1 MFFIFNFCVMKIL
14 SYEELS
20 IFIKK
25 ELSIPDNPRI
35 VKCQS
40 QISSLDHIF
49 ILLEEDITF
58 MRPWQGYFETFH
70 KGDYLNTDTE
80 DIYGITKQMFSSCYQ
95 ILPQNN

>member
-1 MFFIFNFCVMKIL
+1 MKIL

-35 VKCQS
+35 VNCQS
-40 QISSLDHIF
+40 KNSSLPHIF

-58 MRPWQGYFETFH
+58 MRPWQGYFESLH

-80 DIYGITKQMFSSCYQ
+80 DIYGVSQTNFSSCYQ
-95 ILPQNN
+95 ILPQHS